1 MDVRLPDGTLIRNVP
16 DGMSKAE
23 LTAKLQANGYDISK
37 LAAPA
42 PTEQV
47 AAAPAAPKGPAP
59 LTGAAGFF
67 ESVGAPLAGLS
78 QGVSKGIGDVM
89 FGGQRLVGMGLEKAG
104 AEGVGRALQEDAA
117 RRKLAE
123 QAAIADIKK
132 QQPLATGTGEMV
144 GEVVGTLPVGGA
156 IAAPIKKAAQMA
168 PSLARFLTP
177 AAIAIESGGFKGTN
191 LATKAGGGAVAGGG
205 LTVIANAP
213 NPAGIAI
220 LRQYFPN
227 GAVSALYLLIAAL
240 PPTLVAILAYR
251 LI

>member
-132 QQPLATGTGEMV
+132 QQIGRASCRERV
-144 GEVVGTLPVGGA
+144 SSPV
-156 IAAPIKKAAQMA
+156 
-168 PSLARFLTP
+168 
-177 AAIAIESGGFKGTN
+177 
-191 LATKAGGGAVAGGG
+191 
-205 LTVIANAP
+205 
-213 NPAGIAI
+213 
-220 LRQYFPN
+220 
-227 GAVSALYLLIAAL
+227 
-240 PPTLVAILAYR
+240 
-251 LI
+251 